1 MKLLITKDITGID
14 VTEDYLNDFL
24 DKISSSFQSHIV
36 LFDGSLKEQYGDF
49 QFPESVQYVKV
60 AYEDRDKINLM
71 GLNAAA
77 VNGCVACLFFP
88 QNAYPKTGIVE
99 KLFSEMADDNISATF
114 CDYTENDILM
124 VQNTPVVICRRV
136 EENNGDMF
144 NLQACKGIVKYIPMD
159 LYNVSG

>member
-1 MKLLITKDITGID
+1 MKLLIAKDITGID

-36 LFDGSLKEQYGDF
+36 LFDGSLKEQYEDF

-60 AYEDRDKINLM
+60 PYEDRDRINLM

-99 KLFSEMADDNISATF
+99 KLFSEMADENISATF

>member
-1 MKLLITKDITGID
+1 MKLLIAKDITGID

-36 LFDGSLKEQYGDF
+36 LFDGSLKEQYEHF

-60 AYEDRDKINLM
+60 SYEDRGRINLM

-77 VNGCVACLFFP
+77 VNGCAACLFFP
-88 QNAYPKTGIVE
+88 QNSYPKTGIVE
-99 KLFSEMADDNISATF
+99 KLFSEMADENISATF

-124 VQNTPVVICRRV
+124 VQNAPVVICRRV

>member
-1 MKLLITKDITGID
+1 MKLLVAKDITDID

-24 DKISSSFQSHIV
+24 DKISSSFECRIV
-36 LFDGSLKEQYGDF
+36 LFDGSLKEQYEDF

-60 AYEDRDKINLM
+60 PYEDRDRINLM

-88 QNAYPKTGIVE
+88 QNAY
-99 KLFSEMADDNISATF
+99 
-114 CDYTENDILM
+114 
-124 VQNTPVVICRRV
+124 ICRRV